1 MVMLM
6 SVDDEQ
12 LQEVINQLKLKN
24 ILLWNIFGVLLQNAT
39 FPPEAEDLC
48 RESLQSIEKL
58 VIKFCGG
65 LDE

>member
-1 MVMLM
+1 M

-12 LQEVINQLKLKN
+12 LQEVI
-24 ILLWNIFGVLLQNAT
+24 ILWNIFGVLLQNAT

>member
-1 MVMLM
+1 M

-24 ILLWNIFGVLLQNAT
+24 ILLWNIFGVLLQDST

-48 RESLQSIEKL
+48 RESLQSIRDNQFLKKEY
-58 VIKFCGG
+58 VTC
-65 LDE
+65 